1 MALNGQ
7 MYGANATMRQ
17 ESRKQFNHTNNV
29 VLSERMSNTGFVQ
42 HKQGHYV
49 GQDESFNA
57 GSSVR
62 KSTKMDSIKAFV
74 DANKNMQEQNY
85 GRTQPQIEVD
95 CSIENAEFQAHKEK
109 FNN

>member
-1 MALNGQ
+1 

-85 GRTQPQIEVD
+85 GRT
-95 CSIENAEFQAHKEK
+95 
-109 FNN
+109 